1 MRLVEER
8 QIQYL
13 LVHRDLLGQGEQ
25 AEFNRNLQVYALTH
39 RPLEMVRSFG
49 AVDVYRLPNTRLPNT
64 TRYEVGTLI
73 KFGNGG
79 DSERFRTSGWS
90 KTEDQQTWTEGN
102 SAVLNFSGLPP
113 SQPLKLRITL
123 LPFTKEP
130 ELPAQPI
137 EVYANGKKVADW
149 QVANK
154 QEYTASI
161 PADAVSDTGALTLEF
176 RIPKAAS
183 PQSLGISADSRQL
196 GVAAFDL
203 VIEKVS

>member
-49 AVDVYRLPNTRLPNT
+49 AVDVYRLPNT

-102 SAVLNFSGLPP
+102 SAVLNFNGLPP

-130 ELPAQPI
+130 ELPAQSI

-154 QEYTASI
+154 QEYTALI
-161 PADAVSDTGALTLEF
+161 PAEAVGNTGTLTLEF
-176 RIPKAAS
+176 RIPKVAS
-183 PQSLGISADSRQL
+183 PQSLGVSTDSRQL

-203 VIEKVS
+203 VIEKIS